1 MDAHA
6 TDSPSPWIDPYCPLL
21 GDHRAWLSGTVD
33 ERTSDAESSRAVGLA
48 DEPATH
54 AADGRPVADAVRHK
68 RMQLLAT
75 TQRSMATASVNG
87 KTATLSDAI
96 GAAAQLLSG
105 WKQPL
110 IAGLGTD
117 IAGGRALTR
126 LGLRCGAI
134 LDHAHG
140 DTLTQALR
148 AQQDRGGFTT
158 TLAEI
163 HERADLIIFL
173 GVDPMQT
180 VPDFFARCGLRA
192 STAFGDARRVLFVH
206 AKSTDPQDEVL
217 ALQGDDLHSTL
228 AELNAAIGGRALPRG
243 SIDWPMLQ
251 TLAADLRRA
260 RYAVLVYAPSTLPG
274 RHAALLIESIS
285 RLVKSLNAHTRAATL
300 ALGSANGAASTQQ
313 VATWLTGLP
322 LRTGLHPHGF
332 EHDPHRYGTARLL
345 ADHAVDGLLWVSSF
359 DPDLPYP
366 LASDAAL
373 PAIVFGHP
381 ALADKLPPGTGPR
394 VFIPVASPGVNA
406 RGHLFRSDTGVV
418 LPLAP
423 LFDTALPGVAEVSGQ
438 LHAALD
444 RLAREL
450 PGSRRAETWVA
461 SASMHNTGNTLI
473 NGDHSQ

>member
-6 TDSPSPWIDPYCPLL
+6 PDSPSPWIDPYCPLL
-21 GDHRAWLSGTVD
+21 GDHRAWLADGMD
-33 ERTSDAESSRAVGLA
+33 ERSSDGKNRRDTQADDTETSTHVVDSTTNVLRRKRIHMLA
-48 DEPATH
+48 ATQH
-54 AADGRPVADAVRHK
+54 S
-68 RMQLLAT
+68 LAT
-75 TQRSMATASVNG
+75 AWING
-87 KTATLSDAI
+87 NTATLSDAI
-96 GAAAQLLSG
+96 DSAAELLSR

-110 IAGLGTD
+110 FAGLGTD
-117 IAGGRALTR
+117 IAGARALTR

-140 DTLTQALR
+140 EALTQTLR

-163 HERADLIIFL
+163 HERADLVICL
-173 GVDPMQT
+173 GVDPAQI
-180 VPDFFARCGLRA
+180 VPDFSIRCGLHA
-192 STAFGDARRVLFVH
+192 PTAYGDARRVLFVH
-206 AKSTDPQDEVL
+206 AQSTDPQDEVL
-217 ALQGDDLHSTL
+217 ALQGDDPHSTL
-228 AELNAAIGGRALPRG
+228 AELNAAVGGRALPRG
-243 SIDWPMLQ
+243 SIDWPVLQ

-260 RYAVLVYAPSTLPG
+260 RYAVLVYAPSALPG

-300 ALGSANGAASTQQ
+300 ALGSANGAASAQH

-345 ADHAVDGLLWVSSF
+345 DDHAVDGLLWVSSF
-359 DPDLPYP
+359 DPDVPCP

-373 PAIVFGHP
+373 PAIVLGHP
-381 ALADKLPPGTGPR
+381 ALADRLPPGTGPR
-394 VFIPVASPGVNA
+394 VFIPVATPGVNA

-423 LFDTALPGVAEVSGQ
+423 LFDTDLPGVAEVSGR

-444 RLAREL
+444 RLTGRT
-450 PGSRRAETWVA
+450 PGSHSTASQFAGDSRPETD
-461 SASMHNTGNTLI
+461 NTLTH
-473 NGDHSQ
+473 GDHRP